1 MGILSRVKGRL
12 KDEIKKR
19 VESEAPASMEE
30 EAHPDIQPAGPAVLP
45 DPDVRPN
52 ERDAAPWFV
61 DEDLDGWDDTN
72 PDD

>member
-19 VESEAPASMEE
+19 VENDAPEAANTSEPP
-30 EAHPDIQPAGPAVLP
+30 HPLPAGPSVLP
-45 DPDVRPN
+45 DPDIRPN

-61 DEDLDGWDDTN
+61 DEDLDGWDDTD

>member
-19 VESEAPASMEE
+19 VDSEPAMSEGP
-30 EAHPDIQPAGPAVLP
+30 PDPPDLQPAGPSALP
-45 DPDVRPN
+45 DPNVRPD

>member
-1 MGILSRVKGRL
+1 MGLLSRVKGRL

-19 VESEAPASMEE
+19 VDNEPPPQPDSLVSE
-30 EAHPDIQPAGPAVLP
+30 DLQPAGPIDLP
-45 DPDVRPN
+45 DPDVRPDD
-52 ERDAAPWFV
+52 RDVAPWFV